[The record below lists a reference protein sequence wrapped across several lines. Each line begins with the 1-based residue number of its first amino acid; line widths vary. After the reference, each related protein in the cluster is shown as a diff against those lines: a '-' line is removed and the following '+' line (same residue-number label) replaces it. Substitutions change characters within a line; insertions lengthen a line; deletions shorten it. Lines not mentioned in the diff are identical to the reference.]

1 MIRKLLIALYKF
13 KKKHPKFVMVTLVF
27 IIVPVVTG
35 SIMGYEMQSDSP
47 VTIPTVIVN
56 HDDSNF
62 SMNFVEYVKQTETFS
77 VTAYADSDEEAR
89 LMIKNGEVYAGVII
103 PKNFYRDMRN
113 GKAPDIL
120 LLYDSTQLAVLSV
133 SKTAMSE
140 IMLTL
145 KAGYMK
151 NVFAGKL
158 NVVPEQIMNE
168 VQPVSVSYRNLFNPA
183 KSFRYYLLPGY
194 LCAIIQVGIS
204 MFGAERGFE
213 YRKSR
218 SLFLSFVQVSI
229 WSLFASLAIILCLS
243 VQFIFFDLP
252 YRGSITAGVLL
263 IVLYSYSITCTGYIV
278 GSIVPDRMFSVQ
290 LAALLV
296 LPTSILAGYSYPLTA
311 MPEIMQK
318 VAQFLPYT
326 YLSMDIRALCLKDMG
341 LEHIADD
348 LKVLFIYAAVEI
360 LIIFA
365 VKLVRGIISE
375 IKGGGAGG
383 AAGGELINGPI
394 DGTEV

>member
-1 MIRKLLIALYKF
+1 MIRKLLIAFYKF
-13 KKKHPKFVMVTLVF
+13 KKKYPKFVMVTLVF
-27 IIVPVVTG
+27 VIVPVVTG

-62 SMNFVEYVKQTETFS
+62 SMNFVEYVRQTETFD
-77 VTAYADSDEEAR
+77 VTGYADSDEEAR

-103 PKNFYRDMRN
+103 PENFYRDMRD

-168 VQPVSVSYRNLFNPA
+168 VQPVSVAYRNLFNPT

-213 YRKSR
+213 HRKNN
-218 SLFLSFVQVSI
+218 SLFMSLVQVSV
-229 WSLFASLAIILCLS
+229 WSLFASLAIILCMS

-252 YRGSITAGVLL
+252 YRGSILAGVLL
-263 IVLYSYSITCTGYIV
+263 VVSYSYCITCTGYIV
-278 GSIVPDRMFSVQ
+278 GSIIPDRILSVQ
-290 LAALLV
+290 IAAILV

-318 VAQFLPYT
+318 VAQFLPFT
-326 YLSMDIRALCLKDMG
+326 YLSMDLRALCLKDMG
-341 LEHIADD
+341 VEHIADD
-348 LKVLFIYAAVEI
+348 LQVLFTYAAIGI

-365 VKLVRGIISE
+365 IKLIKNIISE
-375 IKGGGAGG
+375 IRGGSAGSN
-383 AAGGELINGPI
+383 AG
-394 DGTEV
+394 VS